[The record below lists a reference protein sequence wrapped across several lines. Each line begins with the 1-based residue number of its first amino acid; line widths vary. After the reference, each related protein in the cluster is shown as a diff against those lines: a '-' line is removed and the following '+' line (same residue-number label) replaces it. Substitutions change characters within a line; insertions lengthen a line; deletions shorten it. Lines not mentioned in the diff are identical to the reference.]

1 MDKIRTIVAD
11 DERPAR
17 EFLKSLLGEF
27 PDVEI
32 VGEAGSGFET
42 VELIKALRPDLALLD
57 LQMPELS
64 GLEVVKRIPESEMP
78 LIAFVTAYDQHA
90 IRAFEL
96 NALDYLLKPV
106 DKDRLQIT
114 LDRTKQSLGQ
124 TKLRHSEGEKL
135 KTAISTYEELTRPE
149 FIERIPVKKRDDILL
164 VSVVT
169 IASIVADGELLHITT
184 GDNQKYVINFRL
196 KDLESRL
203 DPRLFVRLSRGALV
217 NVNMIARVSPM
228 PGGTF
233 LVALENGQEI
243 PTSRQQSRVLR
254 SDFLKL

>member
-27 PDVEI
+27 AEVEI
-32 VGEAGSGFET
+32 VGEAASGHET
-42 VELIKALRPDLALLD
+42 IELIKNLRPDLALLD

-64 GLEVVKRIPESEMP
+64 GLEIVKRVPDSEMP
-78 LIAFVTAYDQHA
+78 LVAFVTAYDQHA

-106 DKDRLQIT
+106 DKDRLQVT
-114 LDRTKQSLGQ
+114 LERTKDRLKE
-124 TKLRHSEGEKL
+124 TKLRQAEKEKV
-135 KTAISTYEELTRPE
+135 KTAISTYEELTRSE
-149 FIERIPVKKRDDILL
+149 FVERIPVKKREDILL
-164 VSVVT
+164 VPVAT

-233 LVALENGQEI
+233 LVSLENGQEI

>member
-1 MDKIRTIVAD
+1 VA
-11 DERPAR
+11 
-17 EFLKSLLGEF
+17 
-27 PDVEI
+27 
-32 VGEAGSGFET
+32 
-42 VELIKALRPDLALLD
+42 
-57 LQMPELS
+57 
-64 GLEVVKRIPESEMP
+64 
-78 LIAFVTAYDQHA
+78 
-90 IRAFEL
+90 
-96 NALDYLLKPV
+96 
-106 DKDRLQIT
+106 
-114 LDRTKQSLGQ
+114 
-124 TKLRHSEGEKL
+124 
-135 KTAISTYEELTRPE
+135 
-149 FIERIPVKKRDDILL
+149 
-164 VSVVT
+164 

-203 DPRLFVRLSRGALV
+203 DRRLFVRLSRGALV